1 MSGKA
6 TPSASTW
13 AQVRRTLTEW
23 AASLDDLGFDVGRT
37 HISLYNAV
45 WMLIVIVA
53 VIVFGRVVSRIGRR
67 AVRGLHGL
75 DGTQRALGEKLM
87 TVSVWSVAV
96 LVGIDA
102 VGINLTTLTVFSGAF
117 GLAVGF
123 GLQKT
128 FGNLIAGV
136 ILLMDRSIKPGDV
149 IAVNDNKGGTFGV
162 VSRIGVRAVS
172 VTTRDEREI
181 LIPNEILMTTQVE
194 NWSYS
199 SRQVGIT
206 IPLGVAYGS
215 DIELAEKLLL
225 QAAATVPRVLK
236 DPAPSVLLHAFGPSS
251 IELHVAVTIEDPEN
265 GVGNVR
271 SDILKA
277 AWHGLRANGV
287 EIPFPQSDVYL
298 KDSSGLRRL
307 AKALAGSGANAGADK
322 DN

>member
-6 TPSASTW
+6 TTW
-13 AQVRRTLTEW
+13 APLSQTITAW
-23 AASLDDLGFDVGRT
+23 AAMLDDVGFDIGRT
-37 HISLYNAV
+37 HISLLNLV
-45 WMLIVIVA
+45 WMAFVVIA
-53 VIVFGRVVSRIGRR
+53 VLVFGRVISGVGRR
-67 AVRGLHGL
+67 MMRSMTGL

-87 TVSVWSVAV
+87 TVTVWSVAV

-149 IAVNDNKGGTFGV
+149 IAVNDTKGSTFGV

-199 SRQVGIT
+199 SRLVGIT
-206 IPLGVAYGS
+206 IPINISYGS
-215 DIELAEKLLL
+215 DIAHAEQLLVD
-225 QAAATVPRVLK
+225 AARTVPRVLAE
-236 DPAPSVLLHAFGPSS
+236 PEPSVLLHAFGPSA
-251 IELHVAVTIEDPEN
+251 IELLIYVSIEDPEN
-265 GVGNVR
+265 GVANVR
-271 SDILKA
+271 SNVLKA
-277 AWHGLRANGV
+277 AWHSLKAHGV
-287 EIPFPQSDVYL
+287 EIPLPQSDVAL
-298 KDSSGLRRL
+298 RDSDGLRRL
-307 AKALAGSGANAGADK
+307 AEALAGRGFGGGAG
-322 DN
+322 

>member
-1 MSGKA
+1 M
-6 TPSASTW
+6 
-13 AQVRRTLTEW
+13 
-23 AASLDDLGFDVGRT
+23 
-37 HISLYNAV
+37 
-45 WMLIVIVA
+45 
-53 VIVFGRVVSRIGRR
+53 
-67 AVRGLHGL
+67 
-75 DGTQRALGEKLM
+75 
-87 TVSVWSVAV
+87 
-96 LVGIDA
+96 
-102 VGINLTTLTVFSGAF
+102 
-117 GLAVGF
+117 
-123 GLQKT
+123 
-128 FGNLIAGV
+128 
-136 ILLMDRSIKPGDV
+136 
-149 IAVNDNKGGTFGV
+149 
-162 VSRIGVRAVS
+162 RAVS

-307 AKALAGSGANAGADK
+307 AKAPNQGGGLETTPRSFMTLAGTPSGVTELGIHLRGPV
-322 DN
+322 

>member
-1 MSGKA
+1 M
-6 TPSASTW
+6 
-13 AQVRRTLTEW
+13 QVRRTVTEW
-23 AASLDDLGFDVGRT
+23 ASSLDELGFDVGRT
-37 HISLYNAV
+37 HISLFNAV
-45 WMLIVIVA
+45 WMLFVVIA
-53 VIVFGRVVSRIGRR
+53 VILFGRLVGRIGRR
-67 AVRGLHGL
+67 MVRSMRGL

-87 TVSVWSVAV
+87 TVTVWTVAV

-102 VGINLTTLTVFSGAF
+102 AGINLTTLTVFSGAF

-149 IAVNDNKGGTFGV
+149 IALTDTKGSTFGEV
-162 VSRIGVRAVS
+162 NRIGVRAVS
-172 VTTRDEREI
+172 VTTRDNREI

-206 IPLGVAYGS
+206 IPLGIGYGS

-225 QAAATVPRVLK
+225 QAAATVPRVLA
-236 DPAPSVLLHAFGPSS
+236 DPAPSVLLHAFGPSA
-251 IELHVAVTIEDPEN
+251 IELLIAVTIEDPEN

-271 SDILKA
+271 SDVLKA

-298 KDSSGLRRL
+298 KDSEGLKRL
-307 AKALAGSGANAGADK
+307 AEALARGGVGAPPSSSP
-322 DN
+322 

>member
-1 MSGKA
+1 MSEWTKL
-6 TPSASTW
+6 
-13 AQVRRTLTEW
+13 RRTITEW
-23 AASLDDLGFDVGRT
+23 AASLDDVGFDVGRT
-37 HISLYNAV
+37 HISLFNAV
-45 WMLIVIVA
+45 WMIVVVVL
-53 VIVFGRVVSRIGRR
+53 VIAFGRVVGRVGRR
-67 AVRGLHGL
+67 MVRSMKGL

-87 TVSVWSVAV
+87 TVTVWTIAV

-149 IAVNDNKGGTFGV
+149 IAVTDTKGSTFGE

-172 VTTRDEREI
+172 VTTRDNREI

-199 SRQVGIT
+199 SRVVGIT
-206 IPLGVAYGS
+206 IPVNIDYAS
-215 DIELAEKLLL
+215 DLDLAEKLLL
-225 QAAATVPRVLK
+225 EAALTVPRVLR
-236 DPAPSVLLHAFGPSS
+236 DPEPSILLDAFGPSAIQLLIYIS
-251 IELHVAVTIEDPEN
+251 IGDPEN

-271 SDILKA
+271 SDVLKA
-277 AWHGLRANGV
+277 AWHK
-287 EIPFPQSDVYL
+287 L
-298 KDSSGLRRL
+298 KDSGVSIPLPHSDVTLRDSDGLRLL
-307 AKALAGSGANAGADK
+307 AEALGRGTLK
-322 DN
+322 